1 MALERNACVSK
12 LSVALSERELCLLG
26 CEGRGNWL
34 SVDISYLRI
43 CLFFG
48 CFFCSLLSIK
58 FQLEVSACPVF
69 LLSAV
74 CFFFRTVNLKYAQPT
89 SPVGHFV
96 KDYPT
101 RRPSERCVPA
111 IAPGRRVN
119 RQSLGRPSKPTE

>member
-74 CFFFRTVNLKYAQPT
+74 CFFFFALLTSSMHNQLAQ
-89 SPVGHFV
+89 SAHF
-96 KDYPT
+96 
-101 RRPSERCVPA
+101 EGC
-111 IAPGRRVN
+111 I
-119 RQSLGRPSKPTE
+119 